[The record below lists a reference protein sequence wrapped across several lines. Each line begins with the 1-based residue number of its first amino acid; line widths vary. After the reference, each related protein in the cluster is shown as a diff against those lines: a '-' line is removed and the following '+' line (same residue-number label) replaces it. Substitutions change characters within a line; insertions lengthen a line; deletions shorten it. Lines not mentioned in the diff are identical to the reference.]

1 MFCSRYLI
9 TTFSSIAFFPAF
21 LIFPESAS
29 AQIKFSGEYLAEN
42 LTSRHLTSRNLT
54 SRSLTSQNL
63 TPQNL
68 TLAAETSPKAKLF
81 VQSPNSAADIPPENE
96 VNQSSETEANQ
107 STKTKNIQSP
117 ETKVNQTLTPKVDPS
132 IEVEVAQPSKPSQNK
147 SPETGV
153 NQSPQPDVNKSSA
166 TEVNQSLNSEDKALK
181 EVMAE
186 FDALPGDVSFL
197 VKEGESILV
206 QLNSTEPLAVA
217 SAFKLAILKTL
228 KSEIDLNRRSWN
240 NIVTIQPDW
249 KSLPSGILHG
259 WEDGSPLTLKSLATL
274 MISVSDNTATDTL
287 INLLGRQAIE
297 VTSPRNRPFLT
308 TRELFVLKSPQN
320 RMLLNRYRQAT
331 EAQRQSILPEIAKL
345 PLPTISEFEG
355 KNPVA
360 IDVEWFFSAQELC
373 GIMSEVGNLPL
384 MSINPGMVNPKDWEK
399 VAFKGGSEPGVLN
412 LTSWLQGK
420 NGKNYCVVATWNNKD
435 ATLEQS
441 KFSKLYKGVLSVLAN
456 RK

>member
-1 MFCSRYLI
+1 MSFYRYLV
-9 TTFSSIAFFPAF
+9 TTFSSIIFLPAF
-21 LIFPESAS
+21 LAFPESAS
-29 AQIKFSGEYLAEN
+29 AQTKLSGEYSAEN
-42 LTSRHLTSRNLT
+42 LTSRNLISRN
-54 SRSLTSQNL
+54 LTSQNL
-63 TPQNL
+63 TSQNL
-68 TLAAETSPKAKLF
+68 TLVAETSPKAKLF
-81 VQSPNSAADIPPENE
+81 VQSPNSTGDLPPRNE
-96 VNQSSETEANQ
+96 VNQSSETEANE
-107 STKTKNIQSP
+107 STETKNTQSP
-117 ETKVNQTLTPKVDPS
+117 ETEVNQTVTPKVDPS
-132 IEVEVAQPSKPSQNK
+132 IEAEVGQPSKPSQNK

-153 NQSPQPDVNKSSA
+153 TQSPQPDVNKSSA
-166 TEVNQSLNSEDKALK
+166 TEVNQSPSSEDTALK

-186 FDALPGDVSFL
+186 FDALPGEVSFL
-197 VKEGESILV
+197 VKEGEATLV

-217 SAFKLAILKTL
+217 SAFKLAILKIL
-228 KSEIDLNRRSWN
+228 KSEIDLNKRSWN
-240 NIVTIQPDW
+240 NIVTIQSDW

-287 INLLGRQAIE
+287 INLLGRQTIE
-297 VTSPRNRPFLT
+297 LTSPRNRPFLT

-331 EAQRQSILPEIAKL
+331 ETQRQSLLPEIAKL

-355 KNPVA
+355 VDPVA

-373 GIMSEVGNLPL
+373 GIMAEVGHLSL
-384 MSINPGMVNPKDWEK
+384 MGINPGMVNPKDWEK

-420 NGKNYCVVATWNNKD
+420 NGKSYCVVATWNNKD
-435 ATLEQS
+435 APLEQS